1 MRDRPAANEPNVK
14 APDTLQSLLRQPREC
29 GSAAFDAALWRATI
43 DWLASRT
50 ADAQRFHDRVSR
62 DE

>member
-1 MRDRPAANEPNVK
+1 MREMRTVDEGRAERPEALK
-14 APDTLQSLLRQPREC
+14 LLLQKRREC

-43 DWLASRT
+43 DWLASRN
-50 ADAQRFHDRVSR
+50 AASQRPRDSASR